1 MQKLIFHK
9 LGGYFFLEHEDIEK
23 QCLAAGSGSF
33 DTNLMVI
40 IIFIE

>member
-1 MQKLIFHK
+1 MHILSFHK
-9 LGGYFFLEHEDIEK
+9 LGGFFAEHEDIEK